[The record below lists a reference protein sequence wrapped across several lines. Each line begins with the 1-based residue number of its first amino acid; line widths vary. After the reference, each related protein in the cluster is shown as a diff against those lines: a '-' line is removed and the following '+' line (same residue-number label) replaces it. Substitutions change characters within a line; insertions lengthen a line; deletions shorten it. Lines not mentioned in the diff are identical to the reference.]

1 MENNTDKNIEK
12 LVERMLQEVEP
23 DKPSIDFTTKV
34 MADALA
40 LNKNRSMV
48 YEPLLSRRTWIF
60 IFLGI
65 ITVFI
70 YSFITFGATTSGFNL
85 NITVFNLD
93 RLEKILPSVQISSVT
108 GNVIVFA
115 ALMVLIQI
123 LFLKKYL
130 DKRFES

>member
-23 DKPSIDFTTKV
+23 DKPSINFTTKV
-34 MADALA
+34 MAEALA
-40 LNKNRSMV
+40 LNKNKSMV
-48 YEPLLSRRTWIF
+48 YKPLLSRRTWIF

-70 YSFITFGATTSGFNL
+70 YSFITFGAATSGFNL
-85 NITVFNLD
+85 NFTVFNWD
-93 RLEKILPSVQISSVT
+93 RLEKIFQSVQISSVT

-123 LFLKKYL
+123 LFLKKHL

>member
-85 NITVFNLD
+85 NFTVFNLD

>member
-48 YEPLLSRRTWIF
+48 YEPLLSRRTWIL

-70 YSFITFGATTSGFNL
+70 YSYITIGATPSGFNL
-85 NITVFNLD
+85 NFTVFNLD

-108 GNVIVFA
+108 GNVILFA